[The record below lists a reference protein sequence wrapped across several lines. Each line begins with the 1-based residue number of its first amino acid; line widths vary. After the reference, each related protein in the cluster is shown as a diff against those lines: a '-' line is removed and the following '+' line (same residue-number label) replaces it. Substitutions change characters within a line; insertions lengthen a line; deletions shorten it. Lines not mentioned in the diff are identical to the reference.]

1 MLVQSSRGINIET
14 LTILGILF
22 GFYVVGDLF
31 STMWLI
37 ANYPGGIQGES
48 NPLGLVIY
56 NGQGIAGI
64 IATKLVAFIA
74 ISVTAIIL
82 EFHYK
87 HEKRVMAVVNFTIL
101 ALMAWSLIVVT
112 ANVMLIYELSLNN
125 NTYESVFLHQTYF
138 VILAV
143 IIGLLILLPRV
154 WSESLGTVEIILA
167 VTIIAGPLALSPGLY
182 QHLLMEGNHTL
193 FTYITAIVGIVGLII
208 YSMRR
213 LYKRIIPEM
222 FKIIE

>member
-1 MLVQSSRGINIET
+1 MLQSSRGINIET

-87 HEKRVMAVVNFTIL
+87 HEKRVMVVVNFTIL

-138 VILAV
+138 VLLAV
-143 IIGLLILLPRV
+143 IIGSLILLPKI
-154 WSESLGTVEIILA
+154 WPESLGVAEIILA
-167 VTIIAGPLALSPGLY
+167 VSIIAGPLALSPGLY
-182 QHLLMEGNHTL
+182 QNLLMEGNHTL
-193 FTYITAIVGIVGLII
+193 ITYITASVGLVGLII

-213 LYKRIIPEM
+213 LYKRIIPKT